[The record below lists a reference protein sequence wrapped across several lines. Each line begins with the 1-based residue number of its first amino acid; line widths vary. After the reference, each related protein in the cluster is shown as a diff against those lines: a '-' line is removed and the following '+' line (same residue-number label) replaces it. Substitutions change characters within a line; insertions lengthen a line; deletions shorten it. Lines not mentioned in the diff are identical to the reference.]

1 MFRRYAFVGAI
12 SARNVGEGGEE
23 RVLVTESGYE
33 KLLDFD
39 IGLYREVG
47 CL

>member
-1 MFRRYAFVGAI
+1 MSRRYASVGAI

-23 RVLVTESGYE
+23 RVLVIESGYE
-33 KLLDFD
+33 KLLGFE
-39 IGLYREVG
+39 IGLYWAVG